1 MKYTQEQ
8 KREYFK
14 SQLDQLKGNI
24 EDKIRDF
31 LENSDELKNF
41 VAFRKQHFYNY
52 SINNSILI
60 YKQCPK
66 ATFVAGFKKWKE
78 LGYRVRKGEK
88 GLSILIPLIKK
99 VKDESGEDKKQIY
112 GFRKGTVFDASQV
125 EATEEAVPFPNID
138 VSLQATEQTFYDPEV
153 LLEGTKR
160 FVEQHCPVNIVED
173 DSLGNAMG
181 MTDGKEVYVKSQDN
195 SVDMSG
201 ILIHEFI
208 HFHNHFKENRK
219 DLSKDERETEAELG
233 AILYGSYFNLKID
246 GGYKYLAMYR
256 SQRNL
261 EKCFDAA
268 LKTFE
273 YILDGKLGILGLESI
288 LEKESGGK

>member
-1 MKYTQEQ
+1 MKYTKEQ

-14 SQLDQLKGNI
+14 SQLEGLKIGI
-24 EDKIRDF
+24 EDKIKDF
-31 LENSDELKNF
+31 LENSKELKEF
-41 VAFRKQHFYNY
+41 IAFRRKHFYSY

-66 ATFVAGFKKWKE
+66 ATFVAGFKKWAD
-78 LGYRVRKGEK
+78 LGYKVRKGEK

-99 VKDESGEDKKQIY
+99 VEDESSENKNRIY

-138 VSLQATEQTFYDPEV
+138 VSLRATEETFYDPRV
-153 LLEGTKR
+153 FLEGTKM
-160 FVEQHCPVNIVED
+160 FIEQHCSVDIVED
-173 DSLGNAMG
+173 DFLGNAMG
-181 MTDGKEVYVKSQDN
+181 MTDGKKVYVKAQDN
-195 SVDMSG
+195 KVDMSG
-201 ILIHEFI
+201 ILVHEFL

-256 SQRNL
+256 EQRNL
-261 EKCFDAA
+261 EKCFDTA

-288 LEKESGGK
+288 LEDLSSK